1 MLPKRR
7 HATQARSNTVHGTYP
22 CDHRTKATT
31 SYKQP
36 YPSFPIKAL
45 YTVNPHPPPPRG
57 FFLSSPIEGGLI
69 EAEGLFDLEMTMVS
83 VLNKEQE
90 YKVKNLKYKK
100 F

>member
-1 MLPKRR
+1 MLPKSR

-45 YTVNPHPPPPRG
+45 YTVNPHPPPPQG
-57 FFLSSPIEGGLI
+57 LFYFKPTWGVLI

>member
-1 MLPKRR
+1 MLLKSR

-31 SYKQP
+31 PYKQP

-57 FFLSSPIEGGLI
+57 CFISSPIEGGLI

-83 VLNKEQE
+83 VLNKKQE

>member
-1 MLPKRR
+1 MLLKSR

-22 CDHRTKATT
+22 CDHRTKATV
-31 SYKQP
+31 SK
-36 YPSFPIKAL
+36 FPNQSPIYRKFSTPL
-45 YTVNPHPPPPRG
+45 PRG
-57 FFLSSPIEGGLI
+57 FFISSPIEGGLI

>member
-1 MLPKRR
+1 MLRRPGQIQSMEPTRVTTARKR
-7 HATQARSNTVHGTYP
+7 
-22 CDHRTKATT
+22 
-31 SYKQP
+31 
-36 YPSFPIKAL
+36 
-45 YTVNPHPPPPRG
+45 PPPISNRIQVSPRG
-57 FFLSSPIEGGLI
+57 FFISSPIEGGLI